1 MADTLL
7 VVVVV
12 VIIVVAVVAVA
23 VAVTGTATHC
33 RYRCSVESATIQ
45 REFRIRSL
53 SLCIAQPIYILLPDP
68 TIFLSSLFSVF
79 FYFSPLLLFSF
90 FFSVIYSH
98 VFIYLFSIP
107 SSSFPLFFPFSFSP
121 FSFLPDN
128 QRSIVP
134 WTFRDVELC
143 DERSNDRVT
152 RCVPG
157 GSGDDDRSQSRDPI
171 RVNPV
176 IGVLLSSGEY
186 INK

>member
-1 MADTLL
+1 M
-7 VVVVV
+7 
-12 VIIVVAVVAVA
+12 
-23 VAVTGTATHC
+23 
-33 RYRCSVESATIQ
+33 SS
-45 REFRIRSL
+45 S
-53 SLCIAQPIYILLPDP
+53 SSSSSSSPSSLLPLPLPVLPHTAVIDAQSNRP
-68 TIFLSSLFSVF
+68 RSNGSFVFVLSRCVSRNRYTSFSLTRRSFFLPFFPFFFIFLLSFSSLFF
-79 FYFSPLLLFSF
+79 F
-90 FFSVIYSH
+90 VIYSH

-107 SSSFPLFFPFSFSP
+107 SSSFPLFFPSSFSP

>member
-68 TIFLSSLFSVF
+68 TISSSLFF
-79 FYFSPLLLFSF
+79 RF
-90 FFSVIYSH
+90 FFIFLLSFSSPFFFVIYSH

-107 SSSFPLFFPFSFSP
+107 SSSFPLFFPSSFSP

>member
-68 TIFLSSLFSVF
+68 TISSSLFFRFFFIFLLSFSSLFFFRNLFARIYLFIYFPSHPLPFLSSSLPPSLLFLFSPITNDR
-79 FYFSPLLLFSF
+79 SSHGLFAT
-90 FFSVIYSH
+90 
-98 VFIYLFSIP
+98 
-107 SSSFPLFFPFSFSP
+107 SSFA
-121 FSFLPDN
+121 
-128 QRSIVP
+128 
-134 WTFRDVELC
+134 T
-143 DERSNDRVT
+143 NDRT
-152 RCVPG
+152 
-157 GSGDDDRSQSRDPI
+157 I
-171 RVNPV
+171 
-176 IGVLLSSGEY
+176 E
-186 INK
+186 

>member
-1 MADTLL
+1 MSSSSSSSSSSPSSLL
-7 VVVVV
+7 PLPLPVLPHTA
-12 VIIVVAVVAVA
+12 VIDAQSNRPRSNGSFVFVLSRCVSRN
-23 VAVTGTATHC
+23 
-33 RYRCSVESATIQ
+33 RYTSFSLTR
-45 REFRIRSL
+45 RSL
-53 SLCIAQPIYILLPDP
+53 LP
-68 TIFLSSLFSVF
+68 FFSVF
-79 FYFSPLLLFSF
+79 FLFFSSPSLPF
-90 FFSVIYSH
+90 FFFVIYSH

-107 SSSFPLFFPFSFSP
+107 SSSFPLFFPSSFSP